1 MFFHQNEEAFFNFF
15 ITIFFVLSFFFT
27 NTLIISSFF
36 FKVDFIFICFF
47 VLFLFSILFVFIC
60 FIFNYWF
67 NYIMINNFSVVN
79 TINFYFW
86 FLVKLFICFYRQL
99 FYMFDNHIILLNMFT
114 KCTSLLTTAPFV
126 YIVNVLKSMHIS
138 YIYTLFINYF
148 SVKNSFNISLVKYF

>member
-47 VLFLFSILFVFIC
+47 ILFLFSILFVFIC

-67 NYIMINNFSVVN
+67 NYVMVNSFSVVN

-99 FYMFDNHIILLNMFT
+99 FYLFDNHFILSMFT
-114 KCTSLLTTAPFV
+114 KITSFLSTVPYVFIA
-126 YIVNVLKSMHIS
+126 NVLKSMNIS
-138 YIYTLFINYF
+138 YIYTLFVNYF
-148 SVKNSFNISLVKYF
+148 SVKNSFSKSLVKYF